1 MEFTNLIS
9 VFDPCQLPASEKELT
24 ESDYGREKINSLYAH
39 VQIKVT
45 FNEKEENEKKKFL
58 NLTLTLKTEN
68 QNRNSLVSYICT
80 SRSDSRFCLML
91 EQHFQ
96 TCQN

>member
-1 MEFTNLIS
+1 M
-9 VFDPCQLPASEKELT
+9 K
-24 ESDYGREKINSLYAH
+24 K
-39 VQIKVT
+39 K
-45 FNEKEENEKKKFL
+45 KMKKKKFL

-80 SRSDSRFCLML
+80 SRSDSRFCLIL

-96 TCQN
+96 TYQN